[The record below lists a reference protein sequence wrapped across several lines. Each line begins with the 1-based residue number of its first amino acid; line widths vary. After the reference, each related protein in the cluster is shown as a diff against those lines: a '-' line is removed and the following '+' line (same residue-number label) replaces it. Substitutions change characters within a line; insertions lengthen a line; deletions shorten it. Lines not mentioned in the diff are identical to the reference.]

1 MKPDIEAV
9 WGRIEARAGE
19 AFTQVRGA
27 RFTYRVAGGHV
38 VPDRTV
44 QQIPRSHFA
53 RALELVPLSGP
64 GEVQNLR
71 GPSYIFAILM
81 DPRVRAGEW

>member
-1 MKPDIEAV
+1 MKADMDAV
-9 WGRIEARAGE
+9 WGRIEAQAGE
-19 AFTQVRGA
+19 AFTQVLGA
-27 RFTYRVAGGHV
+27 RFTYRVAGGYV

-81 DPRVRAGEW
+81 DPRIRAGEW

>member
-1 MKPDIEAV
+1 MKPDIDAV
-9 WGRIEARAGE
+9 WDRIEARAGE

-44 QQIPRSHFA
+44 QQIPRSQFA
-53 RALELVPLSGP
+53 RALKLVPLSGP

-71 GPSYIFAILM
+71 VPSYIYAILM
-81 DPRVRAGEW
+81 DPRIRAGEW

>member
-1 MKPDIEAV
+1 MKPAIDAI

-71 GPSYIFAILM
+71 GPSFIFAILM
-81 DPRVRAGEW
+81 DPRIRAGEW

>member
-1 MKPDIEAV
+1 MKPDIDAV

-27 RFTYRVAGGHV
+27 RFTCRVAGGHV

-44 QQIPRSHFA
+44 QQISKSHFA
-53 RALELVPLSGP
+53 RALALVRSQGRERCRTFAGP
-64 GEVQNLR
+64 RTSLR
-71 GPSYIFAILM
+71 F
-81 DPRVRAGEW
+81 